1 MFSVSGLLL
10 SKGEHNLYV
19 RHIHIK
25 QTTYRTPPSLAIIWS
40 HWHHALVIFC
50 WLLLLSSYDTNVPI
64 TETMCVCVFF
74 SSGSIDFRL
83 LAFSP
88 SAQHSFQKDSP
99 YSRPFPSSPFPH
111 LPSVGSYVLAFS
123 LSRFHD
129 KPSVFLCES
138 ISTYTIYIDFAWTI
152 SISAIAQQQYI
163 ILTTM
168 AIPFQ
173 YTSCDDR
180 RAWAYAWV
188 RAVESNRTCCMVYL
202 QSRTL
207 LWLVSNGESLWKLFI
222 LCSMFMLFMPSE
234 CFKTNNGKFNAINH
248 RRCIHCALLLN
259 RLTIFAFGLLFMC
272 VDVGVSI
279 AYYMTGNINIW
290 RDWDAIPSYIQQSVA
305 FMQCTHCQML
315 EM

>member
-99 YSRPFPSSPFPH
+99 YSRPYIPLFHPLHSRTFPPLEATFSHSAW
-111 LPSVGSYVLAFS
+111 VGSMISRLCSYVNPYP
-123 LSRFHD
+123 R
-129 KPSVFLCES
+129 
-138 ISTYTIYIDFAWTI
+138 T
-152 SISAIAQQQYI
+152 
-163 ILTTM
+163 
-168 AIPFQ
+168 Q
-173 YTSCDDR
+173 YTSI
-180 RAWAYAWV
+180 
-188 RAVESNRTCCMVYL
+188 SHGQF
-202 QSRTL
+202 QSQ
-207 LWLVSNGESLWKLFI
+207 
-222 LCSMFMLFMPSE
+222 P
-234 CFKTNNGKFNAINH
+234 
-248 RRCIHCALLLN
+248 
-259 RLTIFAFGLLFMC
+259 
-272 VDVGVSI
+272 
-279 AYYMTGNINIW
+279 
-290 RDWDAIPSYIQQSVA
+290 
-305 FMQCTHCQML
+305 
-315 EM
+315 